1 MQATAMALIEC
12 LHELHRA
19 EQNRA
24 SATKAADSSSSSAAE
39 GPSCQRAQA
48 PQGAWPASLSEP
60 ALGCRCGRRSRP
72 RCGSASTRRG

>member
-24 SATKAADSSSSSAAE
+24 SATKAADSSSSSAAVK
-39 GPSCQRAQA
+39 GQV
-48 PQGAWPASLSEP
+48 ASVHRP
-60 ALGCRCGRRSRP
+60 HRALGLHH
-72 RCGSASTRRG
+72 